1 MGRPKSISRMVSDI
15 AVEHVRRIRIRQED
29 PNYMLSEEDA
39 KALKT
44 LAETQVT
51 LQKRRPEEEDDD
63 ETPDGPE
70 MSIEELEA
78 SRVAPPAVPPPTAEE
93 PDDDAG

>member
-1 MGRPKSISRMVSDI
+1 MGRPRTINRLVGDI
-15 AVEHVRRIRIRQED
+15 AVEHVRRVRLRQAASPE
-29 PNYMLSEEDA
+29 YMLSEEDA
-39 KALKT
+39 RALKV

-63 ETPDGPE
+63 ETPEGPE

-78 SRVAPPAVPPPTAEE
+78 SRVAPLGAPTPTEE